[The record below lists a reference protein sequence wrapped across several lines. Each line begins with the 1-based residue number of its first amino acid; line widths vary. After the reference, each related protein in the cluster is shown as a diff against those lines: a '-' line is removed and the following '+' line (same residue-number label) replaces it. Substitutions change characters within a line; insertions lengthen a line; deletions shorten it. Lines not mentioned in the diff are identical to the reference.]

1 MKPLIILRPE
11 PGNSA
16 SLAAARALGLEAFG
30 APLFVIAPV
39 QSPQPA
45 GPFDAIL
52 AGSANAFHH
61 GGATLSDLKHL
72 PVYAVGETTAQ
83 AAREAG
89 FTVAATGA
97 GGLQAVLDSL
107 PPHITR
113 LLRLA
118 GRERVSLTPPP
129 GVTLAEQVVY
139 AAESL
144 PLPSA
149 LAERMTQPCVIALH
163 SAEAARHFASLV
175 PDRAHLALACI
186 GQRVAAAAGPGWAEV
201 RSAASPDDPAL
212 LALAAAMC
220 QTHGGMSP
228 PA

>member
-11 PGNSA
+11 PGYSA
-16 SLAAARALGLEAFG
+16 SLAAARAQGLEAFG
-30 APLFVIAPV
+30 APLFAILPV
-39 QSPQPA
+39 QSPRPA

-52 AGSANAFHH
+52 AGSANAFRH
-61 GGATLSDLKHL
+61 GGASLEGLQHL

-89 FTVAATGA
+89 FSVAVTGA
-97 GGLQAVLDSL
+97 GGLQAVLDHL
-107 PPHITR
+107 PPHITC

-118 GRERVSLTPPP
+118 GRERVSLMPPP

-139 AAESL
+139 AAEPL
-144 PLPSA
+144 PLPPA
-149 LAERMTQPCVIALH
+149 LMERLTQPCVIALH

-201 RSAASPDDPAL
+201 CSAETPDDPAL

-220 QTHGGMSP
+220 QTSGGMSP

>member
-30 APLFVIAPV
+30 APLFAIQPV
-39 QSPQPA
+39 QSPQPV

-52 AGSANAFHH
+52 AGSANAFRH
-61 GGATLSDLKHL
+61 GGATLTGLKHL

-83 AAREAG
+83 AARAVG
-89 FTVAATGA
+89 FAVAATGV
-97 GGLQAVLDSL
+97 GGLQAVLDDL
-107 PPHITR
+107 PPDVAR

-118 GRERVSLTPPP
+118 GRERVSLMPPR

-139 AAESL
+139 AAEPL
-144 PLPSA
+144 PLPPA
-149 LAERMTQPCVIALH
+149 LMEHFTKPCVIALH
-163 SAEAARHFASLV
+163 SAEAARHFARLV
-175 PDRAHLALACI
+175 PDRAYLSLVCI

-201 RSAASPDDPAL
+201 RCAATPDDPAL

-220 QTHGGMSP
+220 QTSAISSP